1 LSSNKFLINFI
12 FFLLTFS
19 FFRCGDKGDDV
30 VPRIDYENKVQ
41 MMDFS
46 KNTLGDEVVSA
57 FGGFFDNSPRK
68 KIAAIMETDEN
79 INWGLKFVLLE
90 ELDGKLKINF
100 QSKIIPGSHKESFL
114 DKIKF
119 PSFDYELL
127 YYNSQG
133 YFVGSGGGEV
143 YAYIVDFENKEIYS
157 AHLIAETNR
166 PVSLFISKNTENR
179 EIKNFFMQIFKNEYP
194 SLKIIDEDI
203 TLE

>member
-1 LSSNKFLINFI
+1 MSSNKFLINFI

-41 MMDFS
+41 MMEFS
-46 KNTLGDEVVSA
+46 KKTLGDEVVSA

-157 AHLIAETNR
+157 AHLIAETDS
-166 PVSLFISKNTENR
+166 PVSLFVSKNTENK
-179 EIKNFFMQIFKNEYP
+179 EIKNFFIQIFKNEYP